1 MSTLK
6 RLVVLDELV
15 VGGDTLLELVA
26 ASTMME
32 LAVEKV
38 GTMHTLEVV
47 VHMLE
52 EVEVSV

>member
-1 MSTLK
+1 MK
-6 RLVVLDELV
+6 RLV
-15 VGGDTLLELVA
+15 VGGDTLLELGA

-32 LAVEKV
+32 L